1 VAYPEVPYPP
11 DLAAFALDGAK
22 RVLFPHRSLAAPL
35 VYDLEGRPLMAS
47 VPEHDLSAKGL
58 KEAHGF
64 CATPD
69 ALYVLD
75 SYPSAVIRV
84 SRP

>member
-1 VAYPEVPYPP
+1 
-11 DLAAFALDGAK
+11 
-22 RVLFPHRSLAAPL
+22 
-35 VYDLEGRPLMAS
+35 MAS
-47 VPEHDLSAKGL
+47 APEHDLSAKGL

-64 CATPD
+64 CATRD

-84 SRP
+84 ARP